1 MQKQNLFRFPK
12 VRVRA
17 GTGSLY
23 DLYSCISVGI
33 IVLFVPLLP
42 RFGRKMENQNIVS
55 LPKIRI
61 KVKVVIVN
69 DNDLILTWLNAGKYC
84 YLCTEMC

>member
-1 MQKQNLFRFPK
+1 
-12 VRVRA
+12 
-17 GTGSLY
+17 
-23 DLYSCISVGI
+23 
-33 IVLFVPLLP
+33 
-42 RFGRKMENQNIVS
+42 MENQNIVS